1 MTYFV
6 TIAFVLIL
14 LSLGGA
20 MIFMLKGK
28 KDIDHDSENTSNN
41 DNATRSSKMAWAL
54 AARVGLSVLLF
65 ICILISWKMG
75 WIEPTGIKPGQ

>member
-6 TIAFVLIL
+6 IIAFALIL

-20 MIFMLKGK
+20 MLFMLKGK
-28 KDIDHDSENTSNN
+28 KDNTVEDSE
-41 DNATRSSKMAWAL
+41 DNAKRSSKMAWAL

-65 ICILISWKMG
+65 ICILISWLMG